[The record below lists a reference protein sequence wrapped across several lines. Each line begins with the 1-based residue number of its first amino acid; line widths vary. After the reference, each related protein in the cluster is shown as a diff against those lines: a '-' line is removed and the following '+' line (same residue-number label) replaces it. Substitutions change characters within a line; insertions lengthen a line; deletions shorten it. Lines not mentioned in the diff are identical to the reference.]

1 MEGLDWP
8 ILHGGQREGSPHPFP
23 ADLPSFLFQ
32 DLVMHPGSADCV
44 PGPGHGT
51 GDGVNQIRLGRS
63 GETGGGQ
70 MLNRGARRGAGAA
83 SGCHGNTGPVV
94 TRLLRGG
101 GA

>member
-63 GETGGGQ
+63 GETGIHIFHKHSPSSALSPGKEDQ
-70 MLNRGARRGAGAA
+70 EEEKALDSRGL
-83 SGCHGNTGPVV
+83 TV
-94 TRLLRGG
+94 
-101 GA
+101 